1 MEQNI
6 FIQKYY
12 KIILYLNQLRY
23 TLNSFMLLLEFIR
36 GNLMKCQKKT

>member
-12 KIILYLNQLRY
+12 KIILYLNQLKY
-23 TLNSFMLLLEFIR
+23 TLNNFMLLLEFIR